1 MATGAWSVPDDVTR
15 RVGRWAKIRSDGAS
29 ITVSANYPDPRWSWV
44 LAIFWF
50 VVAQLFPLWLML
62 RLVAPELARYWLPGV
77 DGVVDKIMTLPNGIA
92 AHYINPQYNFDAG
105 RGLDVVTGAGFLL
118 TLLVVMLTYRIM
130 NDRGWDLIIL
140 SKIIRTNVTV
150 VFTKS
155 DTTIRWSHFPR
166 IKTQSFGV
174 DEHSLVR
181 NRLSRHAAF
190 DGARSVVF
198 VYDRNKMVIANV
210 YGVERADGIWAALDW
225 TNRQVSKLS

>member
-1 MATGAWSVPDDVTR
+1 MAAGARSVPPDVAR

-62 RLVAPELARYWLPGV
+62 RLVAPELARYWLPRV
-77 DGVVDKIMTLPNGIA
+77 DSVVDKIMTLPNGIA

-105 RGLDVVTGAGFLL
+105 RGLNVVTGAGFLL
-118 TLLVVMLTYRIM
+118 TLLTVMLAYRIM

-140 SKIIRTNVTV
+140 SKIIRTNLTV
-150 VFTKS
+150 VFTKA
-155 DTTIRWSHFPR
+155 DTTIRWHHYPR
-166 IKTQSFGV
+166 INMQAFGV
-174 DEHSLVR
+174 EEHKLVR

-190 DGARSVVF
+190 DSSRSIVF

-210 YGVERADGIWAALDW
+210 YGVERAEGIWAALDVVE
-225 TNRQVSKLS
+225 REVSKA